1 MTSTEHPLAA
11 AFAENWWVL
20 LLRGIVAIA
29 FGVLAWAQPGITIA
43 TLVIFFGA
51 YVLVDGVF
59 GIWMA
64 IAGRKE
70 SQDWWVMLLWGLVSV
85 GAGVLTFMAPGVTTV
100 VLVLYVAAWA
110 IATGVLQIV
119 AAVRLRKEIDGEWML
134 ILAGVAS
141 VLLGIVLMMQPGAGA
156 VGLLWV
162 IAAYAVF
169 FGVLLVILSFKVRG
183 LKR

>member
-1 MTSTEHPLAA
+1 
-11 AFAENWWVL
+11 
-20 LLRGIVAIA
+20 
-29 FGVLAWAQPGITIA
+29 
-43 TLVIFFGA
+43 
-51 YVLVDGVF
+51 
-59 GIWMA
+59 
-64 IAGRKE
+64 
-70 SQDWWVMLLWGLVSV
+70 
-85 GAGVLTFMAPGVTTV
+85 MAPGVTTV

>member
-1 MTSTEHPLAA
+1 MATQSSRLNFYWLLVAPAA
-11 AFAENWWVL
+11 L
-20 LLRGIVAIA
+20 L
-29 FGVLAWAQPGITIA
+29 
-43 TLVIFFGA
+43 
-51 YVLVDGVF
+51 
-59 GIWMA
+59 
-64 IAGRKE
+64 
-70 SQDWWVMLLWGLVSV
+70 
-85 GAGVLTFMAPGVTTV
+85 

-110 IATGVLQIV
+110 IATSVLQIV
-119 AAVRLRKEIDGEWML
+119 AAVRLRKEINGEWML